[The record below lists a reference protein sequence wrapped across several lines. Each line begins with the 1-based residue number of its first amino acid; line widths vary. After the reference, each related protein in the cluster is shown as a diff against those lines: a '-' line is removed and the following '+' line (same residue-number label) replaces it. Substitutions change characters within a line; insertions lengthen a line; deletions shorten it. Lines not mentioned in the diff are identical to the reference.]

1 MKDARGPSPQT
12 VDRIIRRVAEA
23 LYSLKDDVICWPQN
37 TDKIVSDFYE
47 IAGFPS
53 VAGCIDGTHV
63 DIIPPGAFYSLYQI
77 LIYMSSLY

>member
-12 VDRIIRRVAEA
+12 VGRIIRRVAEA

-63 DIIPPGAFYSLYQI
+63 DIIPPGAYYSLY
-77 LIYMSSLY
+77 

>member
-63 DIIPPGAFYSLYQI
+63 DIIPPGAYYCLY
-77 LIYMSSLY
+77 

>member
-12 VDRIIRRVAEA
+12 VGRIIRRVAEA

-63 DIIPPGAFYSLYQI
+63 DIIPPGAYYCLY
-77 LIYMSSLY
+77 

>member
-12 VDRIIRRVAEA
+12 VGRIIRRVAEA
-23 LYSLKDDVICWPQN
+23 LYSLQDDVICWPQN

-63 DIIPPGAFYSLYQI
+63 DIIPPGAYYCLY
-77 LIYMSSLY
+77 